1 MAHTSI
7 STNLKLQLQKSH
19 LLSPPAGR
27 AAVSEGT
34 GKKSA
39 LFLQDPDEIFVSVL
53 LKK

>member
-1 MAHTSI
+1 
-7 STNLKLQLQKSH
+7 LKLQQQKSC

-34 GKKSA
+34 GKKKSA

-53 LKK
+53 VILV